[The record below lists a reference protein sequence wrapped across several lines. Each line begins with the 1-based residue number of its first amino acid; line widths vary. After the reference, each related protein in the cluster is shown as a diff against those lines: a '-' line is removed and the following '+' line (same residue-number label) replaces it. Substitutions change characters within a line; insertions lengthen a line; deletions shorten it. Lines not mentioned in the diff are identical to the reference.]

1 MEDRKPCSSWWQQQH
16 AASLRSSR
24 RSSRRR
30 ATILV
35 AQLPFSIKGR
45 SVTSGFF
52 CVYIGGQRS
61 VVATMAILPRIK
73 ICENR
78 MNEAALKVERI
89 GEAVSIIRLR
99 LRRVLQDGSSSLPE
113 INCGS
118 LLLCCF
124 ATPSTADLHRAQ
136 AERRPQATTPQR
148 PPSRAGAGSQR

>member
-35 AQLPFSIKGR
+35 AQLPFSTKSR
-45 SVTSGFF
+45 SVTSGLFY
-52 CVYIGGQRS
+52 VYIGGQRS
-61 VVATMAILPRIK
+61 VVATIAILPRIK

-78 MNEAALKVERI
+78 MNEAALKMERI
-89 GEAVSIIRLR
+89 GEAATIRLR
-99 LRRVLQDGSSSLPE
+99 LRRVLQDGSSSLRE

-124 ATPSTADLHRAQ
+124 VTPSTADLHRTQ
-136 AERRPQATTPQR
+136 AERPPQATTPQR